1 MAGHGTRDTGHGMR
15 IHRGRIAQVKHDQLL
30 REYLKQNLNE
40 LIQQKEL
47 IIDGKVKTQVATLD
61 LPTLKFGEDAPVLA
75 RGSSGGAG
83 RGGGGAARGDEVQV
97 LGGLLGGDHHGRE
110 LRVELDF
117 DEFVRLAQEVLLD
130 EISLPPLNEPP
141 QSGEV
146 DADTVPELDDL
157 DRVGLRPDLNL
168 EETML
173 HSLMRNVRE
182 RGRADYDVDLMQD
195 GWYFIEDP
203 TFYRNHRSVEV
214 YVLDISGSMRGEYL
228 ALVRKTIFVLWYY
241 LERRYPT
248 NLRRYVVFQDVAEE
262 KTRDEFFCVESS
274 GGTHISAGFE
284 KAMDLLDGVT
294 EYDKFLFMFTDGET
308 SSGDFDLAKKR
319 YEEALGRFDLVCYGH
334 VNPGGRG
341 VGGFSEHVQETAR
354 RQRRATFA
362 NLVDGDAIRAAVREF
377 LAFFRPERET
387 AGSWKSTARSSSA
400 SRR

>member
-1 MAGHGTRDTGHGMR
+1 MR
-15 IHRGRIAQVKHDQLL
+15 IHRGRIAQAKHDQLL

-47 IIDGKVKTQVATLD
+47 IIDGRVKTQIATLD

-75 RGSSGGAG
+75 RGAGGAGG
-83 RGGGGAARGDEVQV
+83 RGGGGGAGKGGEDVQV

-117 DEFVRLAQEVLLD
+117 DEFVRLAQEVLLE
-130 EISLPPLNEPP
+130 EINLPVLSVPP
-141 QSGEV
+141 TSGDV
-146 DADTVPELDDL
+146 DADVLPELDDL

-173 HSLMRNVRE
+173 HALMRNVRE
-182 RGRADYDVDLMQD
+182 RGQADYEVDLSAD
-195 GWYFIEDP
+195 GWYFVEDP
-203 TFYRNHRSVEV
+203 LLYRNHRSVEV

-248 NLRRYVVFQDVAEE
+248 NLRRYVVFQDTAEE
-262 KTRDEFFCVESS
+262 KNRDEFFCVESS
-274 GGTHISAGFE
+274 GGTHISAGFA
-284 KAMDLLDGVT
+284 KAMDLLEGVT

-308 SSGDFDLAKKR
+308 SSGDFDLAKTR
-319 YEEALGRFDLVCYGH
+319 YNDALERFDLVCYGH

-341 VGGFSEHVQETAR
+341 IGGFSEHVQDTAR
-354 RQRRATFA
+354 RHRRATFA
-362 NLVDGDAIRAAVREF
+362 NLVDADAIRAAVRQF
-377 LAFFRPERET
+377 LTVFRDGRE
-387 AGSWKSTARSSSA
+387 GGQQWKSTARSSSA
-400 SRR
+400 SNR

>member
-1 MAGHGTRDTGHGMR
+1 MR

-75 RGSSGGAG
+75 RGSGGGAG
-83 RGGGGAARGDEVQV
+83 RGGGGAGRGDEVQV

-130 EISLPPLNEPP
+130 EISLPSLNEPTH
-141 QSGEV
+141 SGDV

-173 HSLMRNVRE
+173 HALMRNLRE
-182 RGRADYDVDLMQD
+182 RGRADYDVDLTQD
-195 GWYFIEDP
+195 GWYFVEDP

-248 NLRRYVVFQDVAEE
+248 NLRRYVVFQDTAEE

-274 GGTHISAGFE
+274 GGTH
-284 KAMDLLDGVT
+284 
-294 EYDKFLFMFTDGET
+294 
-308 SSGDFDLAKKR
+308 
-319 YEEALGRFDLVCYGH
+319 
-334 VNPGGRG
+334 
-341 VGGFSEHVQETAR
+341 
-354 RQRRATFA
+354 
-362 NLVDGDAIRAAVREF
+362 
-377 LAFFRPERET
+377 
-387 AGSWKSTARSSSA
+387 
-400 SRR
+400 